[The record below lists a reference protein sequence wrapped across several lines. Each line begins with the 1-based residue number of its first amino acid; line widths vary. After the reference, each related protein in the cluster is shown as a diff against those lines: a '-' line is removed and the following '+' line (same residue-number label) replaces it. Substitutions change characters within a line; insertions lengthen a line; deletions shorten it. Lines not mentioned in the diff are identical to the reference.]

1 MTARSGFLAM
11 LIPALAC
18 GGKAS
23 GGDAGP
29 AIPHVVILVMENHTF
44 DSYFGR
50 WCTAAAGSNPTCTSG
65 PACCEAAPTVDPE
78 GNSPVDLTDSS
89 NGSYD
94 RDHYQSCELSEI
106 DDGGMDH
113 FTAPVTDAGCA
124 DPRNFAIADATS
136 LSTYYGWATQ
146 YAVADRYFQPIAG
159 QSSSN
164 DMYLA
169 IAHYLF
175 TDNDEIPDA
184 FGLLCTPLAGEPTE
198 IDGGMTVADV
208 ILASGHTFAFYA
220 EGYDIMKTAGDSCP
234 LPPSDCPLALP
245 VSPCLYSP
253 GDDPFL
259 FYDRFRDNPA
269 YIKDYTDFTA
279 ALTAGAL
286 PDVSFVKPIG
296 YKTEHPG
303 YGNTLSAGETFAQG
317 LVSAVQASS
326 YVQDTLILLT
336 WDEGG
341 GFYDHIAPPPP
352 SSVDGKPYGMRIPL
366 LAMGPYAKQGYVSH
380 VTLEHSSI
388 VKFLEWN
395 FTGSTGQLG
404 TRDAVVANIGS
415 LLDPTTTKVPVP
427 EN

>member
-1 MTARSGFLAM
+1 
-11 LIPALAC
+11 
-18 GGKAS
+18 
-23 GGDAGP
+23 
-29 AIPHVVILVMENHTF
+29 MENHTF

-50 WCTAAAGSNPTCTSG
+50 WCTAAPGSDPSCTAGA
-65 PACCEAAPTVDPE
+65 ACCEAAPTVDPE
-78 GNSPVDLTDSS
+78 GNPPVDLNDTS
-89 NGSYD
+89 NGDYD
-94 RDHYQSCELSEI
+94 RNHMQVCELSEI

-136 LSTYYGWATQ
+136 LSTYYAWASQ

-164 DMYLA
+164 DVYLA

-208 ILASGHTFAFYA
+208 ILGSGHTFAFYA
-220 EGYDIMKTAGDSCP
+220 EGYDIMAAAGDTCP

-245 VSPCLYSP
+245 ISPCLYSP

-259 FYDRFRDNPA
+259 FYDRFRDNPE
-269 YIKDYTDFTA
+269 YIKDYTDFGA
-279 ALTAGAL
+279 ALTAGTL
-286 PDVSFVKPIG
+286 PDVSFVKAIG
-296 YKTEHPG
+296 YKSEHPG
-303 YGNTLSAGETFAQG
+303 YGNTISAGETFAQD
-317 LVSAVQASS
+317 LVSAVQGSS
-326 YVQDTLILLT
+326 YASNTLILVT

-341 GFYDHIAPPPP
+341 GFYDHVAPPAP
-352 SSVDGKPYGMRIPL
+352 SSIDGKPYGMRIPM
-366 LAMGPYAKQGYVSH
+366 LALGPYAKSGYVSH
-380 VTLEHSSI
+380 VQMEHSSV

-395 FTGSTGQLG
+395 YTGTTGQLG
-404 TRDAVVANIGS
+404 ARDTVAANIGS
-415 LLDPTTTKVPVP
+415 LLKVPGTGVQVP